1 VSEALDAL
9 VEADVNLNAKCRQ
22 GRNVRSWLDSVLKD
36 DCPTDRTRCWVTLCL
51 ARMLTRA
58 APDRHPWL
66 ELSSQYWC
74 SLLEHLDQLASLLT
88 DDEDMQVGNPPKK
101 KISPNDGY
109 SLSPT
114 STSF

>member
-1 VSEALDAL
+1 
-9 VEADVNLNAKCRQ
+9 
-22 GRNVRSWLDSVLKD
+22 
-36 DCPTDRTRCWVTLCL
+36 
-51 ARMLTRA
+51 
-58 APDRHPWL
+58 
-66 ELSSQYWC
+66 
-74 SLLEHLDQLASLLT
+74 LEHLDQLASLLT